1 MRNAIPRRS
10 HRERPQPHSRTKRGL
25 LEKRKDYVLRSQD
38 YKRKQS
44 TLKRLTEKAAE
55 RNPDEFYFAMVNER
69 TQNGVAIA
77 DRPGSKSLSVK
88 EAKPLKMQDGAYL
101 RTMRNIE
108 RKRIERLREVVP
120 GTPIKNGRI
129 LFAENEIEGMYI
141 VICMTDCSG

>member
-10 HRERPQPHSRTKRGL
+10 HRERPQPHSRTKQGL

-77 DRPGSKSLSVK
+77 NRPGSKSLSVK
-88 EAKPLKMQDGAYL
+88 EAKPLKMQDSAYL

-120 GTPIKNGRI
+120 GTPAKNGRI
-129 LFAENEIEGMYI
+129 LFAENEIEGIYI
-141 VICMTDCSG
+141 LICITDRSG